1 MKETSKLANVK
12 KDKATDQELIVGLL
26 AKNPEKDF
34 TYKEIA
40 RGLAW
45 WDDPNRASRRMK
57 ELVTLKKI
65 KELDPR
71 MCFIAKSKCTV
82 YQILN

>member
-1 MKETSKLANVK
+1 MKETSKLANAK

-45 WDDPNRASRRMK
+45 WEDPNRASRRML
-57 ELVTLKKI
+57 ELVRMQKI
-65 KELDPR
+65 KEMQPR
-71 MCFIAKSKCTV
+71 MCFIAKNKCTA
-82 YQILN
+82 YKINN